1 MSDYPS
7 FPECCAEIYKREL
20 SKEYKREI
28 EEDAYLNQEAFGKK
42 CRARGKAMSYAAEM
56 AVDNFKGLCIA
67 LHREKHG
74 DDVSEEI
81 SELSAVMVT
90 EDIETATAGISTY
103 GWWSD

>member
-20 SKEYKREI
+20 EKEYKREI
-28 EEDAYLNQEAFGKK
+28 KEDAYLKQDAFGKR
-42 CRARGKAMSYAAEM
+42 CRARGKAMSYTAEI

-81 SELSAVMVT
+81 SELSAVMAE
-90 EDIETATAGISTY
+90 EDIQTATDGITVY
-103 GWWSD
+103 GWWKN